1 MKSLIRNA
9 ALVVF
14 FVMIHS
20 VLYALPK
27 YYFTPRV
34 DFYISSDYS
43 LKSISLRWFTGSSYV
58 SIGSYNVTENQAQQC
73 GVNCKNYLFDTNPFA
88 SFVTSQSNFKL
99 EVVASYTNSGG
110 QSTTETYLMPRS
122 GGNGYML
129 NGSNGGVVDEYNVRS
144 SIFLYSVISLVE
156 EQYSEIMSSVK
167 PVVCDRES
175 IVFYFDVPFSS
186 GRMRVKPNTPT
197 GVWESFNYDGSV
209 SLSDLPTT
217 PQNPSWINKELVFQA
232 MFPDGTY
239 STLNS
244 SGSTVTSRT
253 IGGFAFIKSNITFS
267 NPTQPTCAER
277 ADASVVMNLPA
288 LPLNAGYLF
297 SISRWVPDPWPFD
310 YNSLHRDF
318 VINGN
323 LTTCAFVDGV
333 SANGDG
339 PKKELSGVSQ
349 KITINNTF
357 IDSLYN
363 GRTEPKLELKSGL
376 YLFNVRTQ
384 TGSPS
389 DLCSAEFDIY
399 ITPPAPL
406 SLKLT
411 SNPIETNSPYHTK
424 KNGDTGSVTVTAA
437 GGRTGCTYK
446 YKINNAPNWTLLTN
460 STIGGLKNGDVVKL
474 SNNDNCAEVSETVVF
489 TQPATLALSEITPT
503 PPTCHDNNDAS
514 SATNRTNGSISFK
527 ITGGIADYT
536 VKLQKKNVSGTFE
549 ALPNTFVKD
558 QTTGVCTFSG
568 LGQGIYN
575 LVLSDAYSSETSN
588 SVTSED
594 LNLIPSEIVATD
606 PTPISLNCYG
616 DKTTINIPE
625 TLSSTYVLEYK
636 TSTASTY
643 TTFIENS
650 TELSADTYNIKVLNA
665 NRTCS
670 ELLTTTV
677 SHPSSP
683 LSITCTTPTNP
694 QICNEGGSAVFNI
707 SGGKV
712 SDYPYQI
719 EIVNTSTSQT
729 VETSTINSSESLSNV
744 LISSLP
750 EGSYTATAYSNHCTS
765 SAIPFTIGKTNP
777 LSVIS
782 YNDIVKESCVDN
794 FDAQIT
800 LTNLD
805 KIVGDYDFSGG
816 GTLDKSTH
824 VINGLTSKSYA
835 FTITETETDRRC
847 STTIPVPDGA
857 ITVVEDPL
865 HFNGIGYTSTASS
878 CSGATNGTLT
888 VSAGGAF
895 DIVSY
900 TLTNT
905 QGNLPEINTNGLFG
919 EKVNGTYTITIKDK
933 KGCSV
938 TKQAEIEAGENPV
951 KIFTATPTSQSCA
964 TVINGAI
971 GLTGLGHAANKPL
984 DIWLDDKLKGTI
996 DSKTEPTYTLPK
1008 LSAGSYDV
1016 TVKDGDGCFVTLPAI
1031 VGNLQHSPTI
1041 TRVNTELLACEDA
1054 SNGQVTISATTS
1066 YATNHLTFEFSQDNA
1081 IKVGVSSENNIYLYS
1096 NLKKSNYSVTVT
1108 DAEGCFNTLT
1118 SAIPLAP
1125 PLTIQFDKDDIIP
1138 ASCQKINNGLFT
1150 VSAINGK
1157 PYTDGYDFE
1166 ITGKDVQRGNPTTFS
1181 GLPARESDYIVKVK
1195 DSEGCLASR
1204 NFPLKTIPNPFEITK
1219 VTANAATCNGYDD
1232 GSITIEAND
1241 WDDKKVYE
1249 YKLTDQANNV
1259 KEGTTQSLFFGGLL
1273 GAEYHLWMKSPDGCE
1288 SETDIEVF
1296 DPIRITVS
1304 EPDVE
1309 KVKDFGEATG
1319 SIGFNIANG
1328 SGLYDY
1334 EFTNADGIVFSA
1346 NTKEK
1351 VLTFPGLKAGHYQF
1365 KLKDT
1370 HNCLYFKN
1378 AANEATE
1385 WATFAMTID
1394 QPERPLKLTYT
1405 QKDITCYESKDGEIE
1420 VFANGGW
1427 LYEGN
1432 SYQYSWSEEGD
1443 ALTVWDV
1450 RNKFPIASPGTY
1462 RIGIKDNEGIVRS
1475 DVVTIVEPKEFLLSD
1490 PQTKDATCR
1499 ASSNGWVK
1507 ISHINGIDYADGLHY
1522 RITPDGSTT
1531 PIVEH
1536 NVSGDYYYGHLSK
1549 GYYTL
1554 TVNDS
1559 HLCTASKSFAIGAPD
1574 TVQIISDYNYIRKKG
1589 QSTGEIK
1596 ATLSKGSE
1604 QYLYRW
1610 YKDEAVT
1617 PFQASTTSAGMLSIT
1632 GQAAGKYRLEI
1643 KDTANCNYEGAEW
1656 MHRSFEL
1663 KEPEKPLML
1672 VAEKNVPVDCS
1683 GEENGIIQ
1691 LNAAGGW
1698 GDYLYRT
1705 AGGIYSPQAE
1715 YPGLKAG
1722 WYTFD
1727 VKDSAGIETQLTVE
1741 VVEPVPLMATLSR
1754 IDQVTCHDG
1763 NSGAITMNI
1772 SGGNGGYEISSNN
1785 TDFKTGNVADQ
1796 LIAGHYTVYIR
1807 DAKKCAISKGL
1818 YTITQPDAVSNVFN
1832 QITKSRCSNNEG
1844 AIEANFTGGTG
1855 ALNYQWSLE
1864 RFLEDNSH
1872 PIVELPQYTTPSI
1885 SNLYSGKYYL
1895 KITDANDCPYN
1906 FDYFVSDITDLEISG
1921 IETDSVT
1928 CFGYSDG
1935 WAKASVINGNP
1946 DPIKGYSYLWPENR
1960 ATIHEPFAKGFTAG
1974 EYILM
1979 VSDEK
1984 KCITIDT
1991 FTILTPDTLG
2001 YTITNITEPLCLGGA
2016 RGSLSVNA
2024 SGGTPLYQY
2033 QWAHGS
2039 TSNTITGLDPVAYE
2053 LTITDSH
2060 ACRATFSFPMSYQR
2074 TIKPSLGDDVNL
2086 CHYQTLPLDGGD
2098 FIRYNWQS
2106 SNGFTASSRNVT
2118 LKDPGTYYLSVTD
2131 ADNCVGSD
2139 TLLMNVSYLKINNLT
2154 TSDVTC
2160 YGFGNG
2166 NASIEVVPADW
2177 PHSIL
2182 WSNKKTIPAIDGLN
2196 VGKYNVVVNDGYGCT
2211 DSRDFVIQEPAQLTL
2226 SSRINDPLCLGVAN
2240 GQITLEAT
2248 GGKGTHRFNWMDG
2261 NSSSRLTKLD
2271 KGTYSL
2277 TLSDENGCELNT
2289 FFTLN
2294 YQRTLFPGLGSDR
2307 TLCAGNE
2314 VKLYPGLFD
2323 GYQWMSNGETVSND
2337 TSLVV
2342 SAPAQIRVQVND
2354 EDGCIAT
2361 DGLSVTQTAT
2371 TFTPAFLAASSI
2383 EVGDTLLLVEVSQP
2397 KPLSLKWSFTMP
2409 HRVVEETA
2417 YAIKVIFDEE
2427 GTGEMLL
2434 TAFNGDCQGESW
2446 KNLLVVSDSG
2456 NEAPKP
2462 GESNIS
2468 SNFINFSA
2476 APNPSDGH
2484 FNATIK
2490 MKEAVAVT
2498 LYLVN
2503 ISTGQIAETRK
2514 VSGMADY
2521 DEPFTIAGAG
2531 YYALFAEIGGERRV
2545 VKIVVY

>member
-1 MKSLIRNA
+1 MKNIHSIILFLLVGMIFQYECNAQYKCVISYGYVYSTDPNANPTFSHSEVHLSSNNKTEIIDKAYSQIPISGNFSVISSHNYIFTSTPNKIKSIIYLSNRSEPYSLEYSILYDNMLSGCGSGSCIKVFNIPYIPLEFYSKVIVYPFYNIVQNPNYITCDDVVTLVLTNSDLYGGNIQLQVKAPNGAWSNTFSVPVGSDKTAAVNYSSLPINYIPNQPLDYWYNKELQFHVVQPDGTTNGNFVNGVFFLKKPNIHLSDPILKCYNSTNA
-9 ALVVF
+9 ELVVTNIPASNSTKK
-14 FVMIHS
+14 MRIDITK
-20 VLYALPK
+20 LYNQKSSPDAQPRTVEGKPFYFLDALYKDFPIAPGETTCTINSSTIGIPDFIFGEGPYEIK
-27 YYFTPRV
+27 AYYLDGASSFCPDSKLKIITAPATLLLNLNMVTAKTQTDPETSYYIYKNGGTCLINGTVTGNQGNYTCYYRIKNTPTSTAFELGKLSLTKGIYEFWVV
-34 DFYISSDYS
+34 DANGCSSEIKEININEPVQLTYDADSYSPDCHVDNTVDAAKGKGHIDVKITNGGIPNYYIELYNSTGQCVQSANLSQNTLTTFSSLVPDTYS
-43 LKSISLRWFTGSSYV
+43 LKIWDQGDTSHSSAGVLSTKTGIIIGTNMMTLSASS
-58 SIGSYNVTENQAQQC
+58 TDETC
-73 GVNCKNYLFDTNPFA
+73 R
-88 SFVTSQSNFKL
+88 QSNNGTATL
-99 EVVASYTNSGG
+99 TVTN
-110 QSTTETYLMPRS
+110 
-122 GGNGYML
+122 
-129 NGSNGGVVDEYNVRS
+129 GVIDY
-144 SIFLYSVISLVE
+144 
-156 EQYSEIMSSVK
+156 
-167 PVVCDRES
+167 
-175 IVFYFDVPFSS
+175 
-186 GRMRVKPNTPT
+186 
-197 GVWESFNYDGSV
+197 
-209 SLSDLPTT
+209 
-217 PQNPSWINKELVFQA
+217 
-232 MFPDGTY
+232 TY
-239 STLNS
+239 SNTTLNS
-244 SGSTVTSRT
+244 ETTQTIKVFTGLGSDDATNSKTYSFKVVD
-253 IGGFAFIKSNITFS
+253 GNDCFAT
-267 NPTQPTCAER
+267 TTA
-277 ADASVVMNLPA
+277 
-288 LPLNAGYLF
+288 
-297 SISRWVPDPWPFD
+297 
-310 YNSLHRDF
+310 
-318 VINGN
+318 VINQPASGLAITTSTTNPPFNANCLSSDGKVN
-323 LTTCAFVDGV
+323 LNV
-333 SANGDG
+333 SGGWANDY
-339 PKKELSGVSQ
+339 PYYI
-349 KITINNTF
+349 KITSADNINTTIKYKTITANE
-357 IDSLYN
+357 SLSEIQF
-363 GRTEPKLELKSGL
+363 TELKSGS
-376 YLFNVRTQ
+376 YKAFVYSKYDS
-384 TGSPS
+384 GSGAFA
-389 DLCSAEFDIY
+389 CSAEVD
-399 ITPPAPL
+399 
-406 SLKLT
+406 
-411 SNPIETNSPYHTK
+411 
-424 KNGDTGSVTVTAA
+424 
-437 GGRTGCTYK
+437 
-446 YKINNAPNWTLLTN
+446 
-460 STIGGLKNGDVVKL
+460 
-474 SNNDNCAEVSETVVF
+474 
-489 TQPATLALSEITPT
+489 
-503 PPTCHDNNDAS
+503 
-514 SATNRTNGSISFK
+514 FK
-527 ITGGIADYT
+527 IGMY
-536 VKLQKKNVSGTFE
+536 
-549 ALPNTFVKD
+549 
-558 QTTGVCTFSG
+558 
-568 LGQGIYN
+568 
-575 LVLSDAYSSETSN
+575 
-588 SVTSED
+588 
-594 LNLIPSEIVATD
+594 
-606 PTPISLNCYG
+606 
-616 DKTTINIPE
+616 
-625 TLSSTYVLEYK
+625 
-636 TSTASTY
+636 
-643 TTFIENS
+643 
-650 TELSADTYNIKVLNA
+650 
-665 NRTCS
+665 
-670 ELLTTTV
+670 
-677 SHPSSP
+677 
-683 LSITCTTPTNP
+683 
-694 QICNEGGSAVFNI
+694 
-707 SGGKV
+707 
-712 SDYPYQI
+712 
-719 EIVNTSTSQT
+719 
-729 VETSTINSSESLSNV
+729 
-744 LISSLP
+744 
-750 EGSYTATAYSNHCTS
+750 
-765 SAIPFTIGKTNP
+765 NP
-777 LSVIS
+777 LSAVS
-782 YNDIVKESCVDN
+782 FTVTGKESCAGKS
-794 FDAQIT
+794 DAQIT
-800 LTNLD
+800 LTNWG
-805 KIVGDYDFSGG
+805 KIENPYTIKDAGNNIYP
-816 GTLDKSTH
+816 STS
-824 VINGLTSKSYA
+824 VINGLTSKAYA
-835 FTITETETDRRC
+835 FTITETDITKRQC
-847 STTIPVPDGA
+847 SITIPVPVGM
-857 ITVVEDPL
+857 ITVVDNSL
-865 HFNGIGYTSTASS
+865 QFNGDGYTTTPSSCNGAANGGITILASS
-878 CSGATNGTLT
+878 VFKGLSYSIAKDGITDTNSSGIFTGKPNGIYEVIVKDAKECTLK
-888 VSAGGAF
+888 
-895 DIVSY
+895 I
-900 TLTNT
+900 
-905 QGNLPEINTNGLFG
+905 
-919 EKVNGTYTITIKDK
+919 KKTIEHGI
-933 KGCSV
+933 
-938 TKQAEIEAGENPV
+938 NPV

-1016 TVKDGDGCFVTLPAI
+1016 TVKDGDGCFVTRPAI

-1041 TRVNTELLACEDA
+1041 TRVNTELLACEKA
-1054 SNGQVTISATTS
+1054 SNGQVTISATTPT
-1066 YATNHLTFEFSQDNA
+1066 YTTNHLTFEFSQDNA
-1081 IKVGVSSENNIYLYS
+1081 IKEGVSSENNIYLYS
-1096 NLKKSNYSVTVT
+1096 KLKKSNYSVTVT

-1125 PLTIQFDKDDIIP
+1125 PLKIQFDNDDIIP
-1138 ASCQKINNGLFT
+1138 ASCKEISNGLFT

-1157 PYTDGYDFE
+1157 PNSDGYDFE
-1166 ITGKDVQRGNPTTFS
+1166 ITGKGVQRGNPTTFS
-1181 GLPARESDYIVKVK
+1181 GLPAIESDYIVKVE
-1195 DSEGCLASR
+1195 DSEGCLASS
-1204 NFPLKTIPNPFEITK
+1204 NFSLKTITNPFGITK
-1219 VTANAATCNGYDD
+1219 VTANAATCNGYDN

-1259 KEGTTQSLFFGGLL
+1259 KGGTTQSLIFAGLP
-1273 GAEYHLWMKSPDGCE
+1273 GAKYHLWMKSPDGCE
-1288 SETDIEVF
+1288 SATDIEVKNPT
-1296 DPIRITVS
+1296 PIIVS

-1309 KVKDFGEATG
+1309 KVKDFGAATG

-1351 VLTFPGLKAGHYQF
+1351 VLTFPDLKAGHYQF

-1378 AANEATE
+1378 AANEATK

-1394 QPERPLKLTYT
+1394 QPERPLKLTFT
-1405 QKDITCYESKDGEIE
+1405 QKDITCFEKKDGEIE
-1420 VFANGGW
+1420 VFADGGW

-1432 SYQYSWSEEGD
+1432 NYQYSWSEEGD

-1475 DVVTIVEPKEFLLSD
+1475 DVVTIVQPEEFLLSD

-1507 ISHINGIDYADGLHY
+1507 ISHTNGIDYADGLHY
-1522 RITPDGSTT
+1522 SITPDGSTT

-1536 NVSGDYYYGHLSK
+1536 NVSGDYYYGHLPK

-1554 TVNDS
+1554 TANDS

-1574 TVQIISDYNYIRKKG
+1574 TVQIISDFNYIRKKG
-1589 QSTGEIK
+1589 ESTGEIK

-1617 PFQASTTSAGMLSIT
+1617 PFQASTTTAGMLSIT
-1632 GQAAGKYRLEI
+1632 GQVAGKYRLEI

-1672 VAEKNVPVDCS
+1672 VADKNVPVDCS

-1705 AGGIYSPQAE
+1705 AGGVYSPQAE

-1741 VVEPVPLMATLSR
+1741 VVEPVPLTAALSR

-1807 DAKKCAISKGL
+1807 DAKKCAISKSL
-1818 YTITQPDAVSNVFN
+1818 YTITQPNAVSNVFN
-1832 QITKSRCSNNEG
+1832 QITQSRCSNNEG

-1864 RFLEDNSH
+1864 RFLEDKSH

-1885 SNLYSGKYYL
+1885 NNLYSGKYYL

-1935 WAKASVINGNP
+1935 WAKASVIYGNP
-1946 DPIKGYSYLWPENR
+1946 DPIKGYSYLWPDNR

-1984 KCITIDT
+1984 RCITIDT
-1991 FTILTPDTLG
+1991 FAILTPDTLG
-2001 YTITNITEPLCLGGA
+2001 YTLTSITEPLCLGGA
-2016 RGSLSVNA
+2016 KGSLSVNA

-2060 ACRATFSFPMSYQR
+2060 ACRATFGFPMSYQR
-2074 TIKPSLGDDVNL
+2074 TIKPILGADVNL

-2098 FIRYNWQS
+2098 FSRYNWQS

-2160 YGFGNG
+2160 NGFGNG

-2182 WSNKKTIPAIDGLN
+2182 WSNKKTIPVIDGLN
-2196 VGKYNVVVNDGYGCT
+2196 GGKYNVVVNDGYGCT
-2211 DSRDFVIQEPAQLTL
+2211 DSRDFVIQEPAQLSL

-2240 GQITLEAT
+2240 GQISLEAT
-2248 GGKGTHRFNWMDG
+2248 GGLGTHRFNWMDG

-2294 YQRTLFPGLGSDR
+2294 YQRTLFPELGSDR
-2307 TLCAGNE
+2307 ILCAGNE

-2323 GYQWMSNGETVSND
+2323 GYQWMSNGATVSND

-2342 SAPAQIRVQVND
+2342 SAPAEILVQVND

-2361 DGLSVTQTAT
+2361 DGVSVTQTAT
-2371 TFTPAFLAASSI
+2371 IFTPAFLAASSI

-2456 NEAPKP
+2456 NDAPKP

-2514 VSGMADY
+2514 VSGMTDY
-2521 DEPFTIAGAG
+2521 DEPFAIAGAG
-2531 YYALFAEIGGERRV
+2531 YYALFAESGGERRV